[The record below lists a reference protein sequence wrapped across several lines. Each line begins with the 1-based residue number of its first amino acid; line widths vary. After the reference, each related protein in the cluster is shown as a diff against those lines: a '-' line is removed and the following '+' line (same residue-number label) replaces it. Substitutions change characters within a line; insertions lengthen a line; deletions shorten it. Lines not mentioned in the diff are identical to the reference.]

1 MHAQAHCLAH
11 QVCLSFILSLFV
23 CGSRGRER
31 EREKLDEKLMMI
43 LFPAFPFIYYIFIS
57 VLREYFGANNCDIYT
72 CPVCVHTNRRWW
84 RKISEQ
90 TVKWFWSVYTS
101 KWTTI
106 TKTKAK
112 TNPAIDHLS
121 VHCVLVCSMFDLQH
135 FVGVCVL
142 GKDWKWNGWTI
153 PSFVRSF
160 QPTIWMPLKNI
171 CHEKKTLSH
180 RHTSAAG
187 MQFSDEGC
195 LACLNEIT
203 SREKD
208 YSLFNVA
215 RCAFGLFCRWDQCI
229 RVRQTERD
237 SQPNTHFKYRTQL
250 RPQQNSEYKMVCFHF
265 FFNENFWKK
274 RCITTEQNRTEQVK
288 VIVINRC
295 RFL

>member
-112 TNPAIDHLS
+112 TDPAIDHLS

-171 CHEKKTLSH
+171 CHEKNALTQTHKRGRNAIFGWRVFGVLKWNYIKRKRLFFIQCCSMCFRSILPMRSMH
-180 RHTSAAG
+180 SRSA
-187 MQFSDEGC
+187 D
-195 LACLNEIT
+195 
-203 SREKD
+203 
-208 YSLFNVA
+208 
-215 RCAFGLFCRWDQCI
+215 
-229 RVRQTERD
+229 
-237 SQPNTHFKYRTQL
+237 
-250 RPQQNSEYKMVCFHF
+250 
-265 FFNENFWKK
+265 WKG
-274 RCITTEQNRTEQVK
+274 
-288 VIVINRC
+288 
-295 RFL
+295 